1 MTRCMTQKRAPLTRD
16 RVLRAAL
23 ELADE
28 GGTTAL
34 TMQRIGRRL
43 GVEAM
48 ALHRRLRP
56 YRRLQLRVRAGA
68 ASADGRSLR
77 RFSLLHSPAGL
88 GAIARA
94 PEAGSV
100 APESWRAVVAMSA
113 KCGGVGGFGRLKT
126 HARSQKGRLK
136 GRAAPATDRAS
147 PASGSEPRQP
157 CRERA
162 AQNWTSHAQ
171 TKLGSS
177 EMCSVLT
184 LPHAPPGGRR
194 QRGARACKAPA
205 EGPHPPARS

>member
-1 MTRCMTQKRAPLTRD
+1 M
-16 RVLRAAL
+16 RAAKL
-23 ELADE
+23 QCEEKAAAV
-28 GGTTAL
+28 GKVSAVAVCRSR
-34 TMQRIGRRL
+34 RIGT
-43 GVEAM
+43 A
-48 ALHRRLRP
+48 
-56 YRRLQLRVRAGA
+56 AGERGGPA
-68 ASADGRSLR
+68 TAADGRSLR

-100 APESWRAVVAMSA
+100 APESWRAVVAVAMSA

-147 PASGSEPRQP
+147 PASGREQRRP

-194 QRGARACKAPA
+194 QRGARACQARTQLL
-205 EGPHPPARS
+205 GHSPPCLASL